1 MNQGKTQQGNMK
13 RSLITI
19 MAGLLLANAAMAQ
32 DNRNDGSLLEM
43 RDAFRRNDAAR
54 LSALLPSVRGHVL
67 EPLARYWDMKA
78 HLESAPPSEI
88 RQALGQMVGTYWED
102 RLRNDWL
109 LVLGRNRDWGNFET
123 EFPRFRMKDDR
134 QVQCYGLM
142 LDAVA
147 RRMPPQEAA
156 QQTAQ
161 LWFKQRDADDG
172 CATAAKSFLASG
184 HMPADAAWMRARFAM
199 EANQPKIALQAIG
212 LLDSKWAAI
221 AESIAKDPADYLD
234 DKFTAIRPRTKELV
248 TLAVI
253 RLAANDLPAA
263 VQTLQRKRWAVQLTD
278 EELGWAWGSIGR
290 RAAKGLRTD
299 ALALYAN
306 GQDRY
311 MSDEQLAWKARAA
324 LRAGQWTEVQTT
336 IAAMGAAQRSEPVWV
351 YWKARAL
358 QALKLPDAATQ
369 AQTLY
374 ASIASSS
381 GFYEQL
387 AREELGQAISAPP
400 MPEPLTAEERRSAD
414 NNPGLQRALASYRL
428 DLRSEAT
435 REWNYT
441 VALHDAGGMEDREL
455 LAAANLACQNSLW
468 DRCINTSIRTRD
480 ALDHTQRFP
489 MPYQQQVVQR
499 AQGIGL
505 DPAYVYGLIRQESRF
520 VTSARSGVGASG
532 LMQVMPATARWTA
545 RKIGMTDFQPSQIN
559 DRDVNIQIGTAYLK
573 LALDDFDGSMP
584 LAAAAYNAGPGR
596 SRNWRQGP
604 AMAGEI
610 WTENIP
616 FDETRDYVKQVLA
629 NTTNYAAILTGQR
642 QSLRARLGVVTPLPT
657 TASANPDLPGDQ

>member
-1 MNQGKTQQGNMK
+1 MKQGKTQQGNIK
-13 RSLITI
+13 RGLFTI
-19 MAGLLLANAAMAQ
+19 MAGLLLASAAMAQ
-32 DNRNDGSLLEM
+32 DTRTDGSLLEM
-43 RDAFRRNDAAR
+43 RDAFRRNDSTR
-54 LSALLPSVRGHVL
+54 LNVLLPSVRGNVL
-67 EPLARYWDMKA
+67 EPLARYWDIKSR
-78 HLESAPPSEI
+78 LESAQPTEI
-88 RQALGQMVGTYWED
+88 RQALGEIAGTYWED

-109 LVLGRNRDWGNFET
+109 LLLGRNRDWANFEM
-123 EFPRFRMKDDR
+123 EQPRFRMKDDR
-134 QVQCYGLM
+134 QVQCYALM
-142 LDAVA
+142 LDAAA
-147 RRMPPQEAA
+147 RRMPPREAA

-184 HMPADAAWMRARFAM
+184 HMPADAAWMRARLAM
-199 EANQPKIALQAIG
+199 EANQPKIALQAVG
-212 LLDSKWAAI
+212 LLDSKWTSI
-221 AESIAKDPADYLD
+221 AESIAKDPAGYLD

-253 RLAANDLPAA
+253 RLAANDLSAA
-263 VQTLQRKRWAVQLTD
+263 VQTLQRKRWTVQLTD
-278 EELGWAWGSIGR
+278 EELGWAWGSVGR
-290 RAAKGLRTD
+290 RAAKGLQGD
-299 ALALYAN
+299 ALALFAN

-324 LRAGQWTEVQTT
+324 LRAGQWAVVQSTV
-336 IAAMGAAQRSEPVWV
+336 AAMGAAQRGEPVWV

-358 QALKLPDAATQ
+358 QALKLPEAAAQ
-369 AQTLY
+369 AQTMY

-400 MPEPLTAEERRSAD
+400 MPEPLTAEERRTAES
-414 NNPGLQRALASYRL
+414 NPGLMRALAAYHL

-441 VALHDAGGMEDREL
+441 VALHDTGGMGDREL

-468 DRCINTSIRTRD
+468 DRCINTSVRTRD

-489 MPYQQQVVQR
+489 MPFQQQVVQR
-499 AQGIGL
+499 AQSIGL

-532 LMQVMPATARWTA
+532 LMQVMPSTARWTA
-545 RKIGMTDFQPSQIN
+545 RKIGLTDFQPSQIN
-559 DRDVNIQIGTAYLK
+559 DRDTNILIGTAYLK

-642 QSLRARLGVVTPLPT
+642 QSLRARLGVITPLPT
-657 TASANPDLPGDQ
+657 TVTANPDLPGDQ